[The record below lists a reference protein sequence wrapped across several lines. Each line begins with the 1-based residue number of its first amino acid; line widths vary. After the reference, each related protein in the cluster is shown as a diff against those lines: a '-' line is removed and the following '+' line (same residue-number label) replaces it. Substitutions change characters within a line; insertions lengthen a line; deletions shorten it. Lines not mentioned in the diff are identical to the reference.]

1 MTSRWQAD
9 AERALGNDS
18 IQRLAYSLIRGARRL
33 FQESERKLDEFNHL
47 SPYGPV
53 TQLPFP
59 LYFFV

>member
-1 MTSRWQAD
+1 MQNDS
-9 AERALGNDS
+9 ALGNDS
-18 IQRLAYSLIRGARRL
+18 VQRLAYSLVRGARRL
-33 FQESERKLDEFNHL
+33 FQYSECKLDEFNRL